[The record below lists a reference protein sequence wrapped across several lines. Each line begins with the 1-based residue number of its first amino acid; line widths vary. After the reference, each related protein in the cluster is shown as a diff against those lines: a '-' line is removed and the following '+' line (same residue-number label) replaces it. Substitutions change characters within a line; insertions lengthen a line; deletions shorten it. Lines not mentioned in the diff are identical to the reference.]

1 MTEIIYPTLDLFI
14 YQLRNGLGDSDTQIT
29 ENHKIFWNNLPDEI
43 KVSLEKESEAEN
55 IEYTKL
61 LGLLNSLVKPIPNIK
76 DNYYLFSSK
85 KQNLEG
91 YYYPVRLYD
100 TYGLIFDTSINDR
113 KNSQPITS
121 FKTLAKQAETKKG
134 NLGKSWMAS
143 GYLSTA
149 IKSDP
154 KALAEKIYKE
164 LVNREWQNPEEG
176 KFLGANLFEVW
187 KSPQKWRDIELENS
201 HILIVIY
208 PNLWTMELAADFY
221 GDWLRLLCSRNKILW
236 EYTYSQ
242 QLTREL
248 QDEFKLIIDRT
259 KEVKNL
265 HTSSKNTELN
275 QKQLNQ
281 LQKILVESITALSDY
296 ATKLSYLEILKSA
309 IETNLSAYKKYLK
322 DIEIK
327 AQEKQKENNQIG
339 DTNIQ
344 CLEKFTEIVQQKYKI
359 QVEQDYIS
367 LSVGLKIA
375 EDLIN
380 TVRGI
385 IDIEQTK
392 RDRALNTT
400 VAVAGIGLATSQIAS
415 AVILA
420 QQPNDYQNHL
430 RFRAEVFGWSLLIG
444 SVFAVLMYLILRF
457 SRRK

>member
-1 MTEIIYPTLDLFI
+1 MREIIYPTLDLFI
-14 YQLRNGLGDSDTQIT
+14 YQLRNGLGDSDTQIA
-29 ENHKIFWNNLPDEI
+29 ENHQSFWKNLPDKI

-55 IEYTKL
+55 PEYAKL
-61 LGLLNSLVKPIPNIK
+61 LELLESSIKQAHNIK
-76 DNYYLFSSK
+76 DNYYLFSNEK
-85 KQNLEG
+85 NLES

-100 TYGLIFDTSINDR
+100 TYGLLFDTSINDR

-121 FKTLAKQAETKKG
+121 FNTLAKQAETKKG

-149 IKSDP
+149 TKPDP
-154 KALAEKIYKE
+154 KALAEHIYRE
-164 LVNREWQNPEEG
+164 LVNREWQNPQEG

-187 KSPQKWRDIELENS
+187 KSPQKWQDIESENS
-201 HILIVIY
+201 HTLIVIY
-208 PNLWTMELAADFY
+208 PNLWTMQLAADFY

-236 EYTYSQ
+236 EYAYSQ
-242 QLTREL
+242 QLTKEL
-248 QDEFKLIIDRT
+248 QDEFKLIINRT
-259 KEVKNL
+259 QKIKNL
-265 HTSSKNTELN
+265 YASSKNTEFN
-275 QKQLNQ
+275 QQQLNK
-281 LQKILVESITALSDY
+281 LQKILSNSIATVSDY

-309 IETNLSAYKKYLK
+309 IETNLLAYKKYLK

-327 AQEKQKENNQIG
+327 AQEKQKEDNQIG

-344 CLEKFTEIVQQKYKI
+344 CLEKFTETVQQKYKI

-392 RDRALNTT
+392 RDRTLNTT

-420 QQPNDYQNHL
+420 QQPNDYQNYL

-444 SVFAVLMYLILRF
+444 SIFAVVMYLILRLF
-457 SRRK
+457 RHK